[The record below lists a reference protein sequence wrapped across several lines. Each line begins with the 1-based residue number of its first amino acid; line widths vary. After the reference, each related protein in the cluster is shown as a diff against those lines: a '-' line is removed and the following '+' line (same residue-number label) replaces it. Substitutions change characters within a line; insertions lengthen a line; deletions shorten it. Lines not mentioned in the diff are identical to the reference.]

1 VPGFSYNRYTVI
13 LALAVVALLTPV
25 SLAAEGSAESGSVR
39 TISVNGTGTVLAT
52 PDVASVRI
60 GVESRNADV
69 KRALSTTADRM
80 KAVVAAVEA
89 AGVAQKDISTVDYR
103 VDFMQNDQQ
112 QSSATPR
119 TGIYIVT
126 DVAEVTI
133 RDISQLGTI
142 LDGALGAGAND
153 LQGVTFALANPAPVE
168 KQARA
173 IAFRQAYDRAD
184 QLAKLSGATIVRALK
199 ISEGGAGVA
208 PSSPM
213 LKAAVFA
220 GAPPVNAGQLE
231 VSVTV
236 QATFQVK

>member
-1 VPGFSYNRYTVI
+1 MLHLVFNRYTVS
-13 LALAVVALLTPV
+13 LAFVVGAFLAPI
-25 SLAAEGSAESGSVR
+25 SLAAEGSAESTSAR
-39 TISVNGTGTVLAT
+39 TISVSGTGTVLAS
-52 PDVASVRI
+52 PDIATVRI

-69 KRALSTTADRM
+69 KRALNATADRM

-89 AGVAQKDISTVDYR
+89 AGVAEKDISTVDYR

-112 QSSATPR
+112 QSSATGR
-119 TGIYIVT
+119 TGTYIVT

-133 RDISQLGTI
+133 HEIGRLGTV

-168 KQARA
+168 QQARA

-184 QLAKLSGATIVRALK
+184 QLAKLSGSTIVRALK
-199 ISEGGAGVA
+199 ISEAGSGAG
-208 PSSPM
+208 PSLPM

-220 GAPPVNAGQLE
+220 GSPPVNAGQLE
-231 VSVTV
+231 VTVTV